1 MRRFAIYAGDTLI
14 GWSDLEAIDRS
25 MATAFGVLSTEAG
38 YERVRDGIIS
48 LRDGDQSVVG
58 LNARIGGDQPL
69 VCEFVHIADYSD
81 EITDGGVEVSVHGI
95 TDPGIDALFPVA

>member
-1 MRRFAIYAGDTLI
+1 MTRFAIYAGDTLI

-38 YERVRDGIIS
+38 YERVRDRIIS
-48 LRDGDQSVVG
+48 LRDEDQSEVG
-58 LNARIGGDQPL
+58 LTARMGGDQPL

-81 EITDGGVEVSVHGI
+81 EITDGGLEVSVHGI
-95 TDPGIDALFPVA
+95 TDPKIDALFPVS

>member
-38 YERVRDGIIS
+38 YERFRDGIIS
-48 LRDGDQSVVG
+48 LRDEDQSAVG
-58 LNARIGGDQPL
+58 LSARIGGDQPL

-81 EITDGGVEVSVHGI
+81 EITDGGIEVSVHGI
-95 TDPGIDALFPVA
+95 TEPGIEALFPEK